1 MKHLLQNHLRL
12 LILAIAPIFL
22 TACGYGDRGGYSCPA
37 VLDPNG
43 AVRVTAKGTNGQP
56 LSGYRVTYQVNS
68 GGNSSYPNEILCETT
83 EECVLLGKGGE
94 YSLTI
99 TKDGFETTSLKVT
112 VRSEFCSVYTEK
124 VAVTLK
130 SLT

>member
-12 LILAIAPIFL
+12 LILAISPIFL
-22 TACGYGDRGGYSCPA
+22 TACGSDDRGGYTCAA
-37 VLDPNG
+37 VLDLNG
-43 AVRVTAKGTNGQP
+43 AVRVTAKDTNGQP
-56 LSGYRVTYQVNS
+56 LSGYKVTYQVNN
-68 GGNSSYPNEILCETT
+68 GGNSSYPHVIRCETT
-83 EECVLLGKGGE
+83 EECVLLGNGGE
-94 YSLTI
+94 YSLII

-112 VRSEFCSVYTEK
+112 VRSGFCSVFTEK